1 MKWYLFAQNNSGGQY
16 VAGPRNII
24 VLANSEE
31 EAADRLLST
40 LATIA
45 DKEFAHGRCRR

>member
-31 EAADRLLST
+31 EE
-40 LATIA
+40 
-45 DKEFAHGRCRR
+45 KEFAHGRCRR